1 MKDLIGQKIE
11 IQLHVFDAAMSY
23 RRGPSPQPIPQLPV
37 VQGVCT
43 RKVLYPGERW
53 AYLVQLEGPLLLD
66 KEGIDEKSRRL
77 YSTAHLLI
85 SPAGLEKDDHIFHR
99 LEQRKLA
106 DTFVRAVK
114 DTDALPNEL
123 SKDDPA
129 WEYCPSISC
138 GIVRLLP

>member
-11 IQLHVFDAAMSY
+11 IQLHVFDAEMSY
-23 RRGPSPQPIPQLPV
+23 RRGPSPQPIPQLPT

-53 AYLVQLEGPLLLD
+53 AYLVQLEEPLLLD
-66 KEGIDEKSRRL
+66 KEGIDEKSRKL

-85 SPAGLEKDDHIFHR
+85 SPAGLEKNDHIFHR

-114 DTDALPNEL
+114 DTNALPNEL

-129 WEYCPSISC
+129 WGYFPSISC